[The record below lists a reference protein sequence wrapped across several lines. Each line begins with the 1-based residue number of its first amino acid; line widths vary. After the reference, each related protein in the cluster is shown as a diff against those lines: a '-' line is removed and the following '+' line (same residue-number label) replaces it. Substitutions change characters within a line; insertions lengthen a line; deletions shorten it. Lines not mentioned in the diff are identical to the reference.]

1 LYNFKF
7 NQMKTIFLTLFTLLS
22 LNSIAQTISA
32 KPIYEGSQSLR
43 INEMDTTGAISI
55 LYQDTDYKVITK
67 ITSFWV
73 ASKSK
78 AIEMIDKALFIL
90 NMDKTDKDQNITD
103 NIGNIQFKRYGFSQ
117 KAIYISGK
125 NNKSLMLE
133 SKELLKIKSALETYS
148 YLQEVNK

>member
-1 LYNFKF
+1 
-7 NQMKTIFLTLFTLLS
+7 MKTILLTVITLLS
-22 LNSIAQTISA
+22 LNTIAQTISA
-32 KPIYEGSQSLR
+32 KPIYEGSQSLV
-43 INEMDTTGAISI
+43 IKEMDAPGGIAL
-55 LYQDTDYKVITK
+55 LYQDSDYKTIVA

-90 NMDKTDKDQNITD
+90 SMDKTDKDQDITD
-103 NIGNIQFKRYGFSQ
+103 NIGSVQFKRYGFSQ

-125 NNKSLMLE
+125 NNKPLRLD

-148 YLQEVNK
+148 YRQEVNK